1 MSGCKSKV
9 NAKVYLLGSESSP
22 LFAMEH
28 LIKPPD
34 GLKVSEVD
42 KAVSLVGSALCITW
56 QIQKIIIVA
65 KLLINLVRQ
74 VLDCVFVWDV
84 FDHQSRSRVLTE
96 TFRTNNELSR
106 WEQIGRHRLK
116 TV

>member
-34 GLKVSEVD
+34 SLKVSEVD
-42 KAVSLVGSALCITW
+42 KAVSLVGSAFC
-56 QIQKIIIVA
+56 VA
-65 KLLINLVRQ
+65 
-74 VLDCVFVWDV
+74 W
-84 FDHQSRSRVLTE
+84 
-96 TFRTNNELSR
+96 
-106 WEQIGRHRLK
+106 
-116 TV
+116 